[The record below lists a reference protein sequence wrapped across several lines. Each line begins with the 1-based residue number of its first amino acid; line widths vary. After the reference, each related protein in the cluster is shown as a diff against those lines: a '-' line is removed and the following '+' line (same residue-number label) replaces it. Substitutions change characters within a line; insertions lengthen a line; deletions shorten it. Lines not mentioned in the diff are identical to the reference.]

1 MKKTFPLWV
10 VILAGAVG
18 FIACSF
24 GLVDKVKDLF
34 NKPSTK

>member
-1 MKKTFPLWV
+1 MKKSFPLWV

-24 GLVDKVKDLF
+24 GIVDKVKVMF
-34 NKPSTK
+34 NKPTLK